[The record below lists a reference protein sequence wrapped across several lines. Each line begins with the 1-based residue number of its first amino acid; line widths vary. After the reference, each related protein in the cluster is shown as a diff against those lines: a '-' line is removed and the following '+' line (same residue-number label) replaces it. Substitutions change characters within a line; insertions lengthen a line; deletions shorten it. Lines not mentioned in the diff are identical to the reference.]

1 MVLSFVG
8 LCVVSAPLVSRLP
21 LVLASAVCQPS
32 QSATRVRPLVSL
44 PLLPPS
50 RRSTCSRTRASA
62 PLCPY
67 PCFPRFPLFLPSP
80 ANSPLSVCPFVPLLA
95 PSRSLSLPLVPE
107 ESASDTLQRFSL
119 RVKTKKVNLCFAFFR
134 CSRKVYP
141 FLFLPYV
148 FPVSSLPHENSPL
161 SSPFLC
167 PRPSPSVAQRN
178 EVFATKKPC
187 SQANHPSAR
196 GFFALTLPIHLTDSL
211 VRSKCISSKCISS
224 KCISMCPKRAFRSV
238 RARIRLR
245 LPLG

>member
-1 MVLSFVG
+1 M
-8 LCVVSAPLVSRLP
+8 
-21 LVLASAVCQPS
+21 LASAVCQPS

-95 PSRSLSLPLVPE
+95 PSRSLALPLVPE
-107 ESASDTLQRFSL
+107 ESTSDTLQRFSL
-119 RVKTKKVNLCFAFFR
+119 RVKTKKVNLRFAFFR

-148 FPVSSLPHENSPL
+148 FPMS
-161 SSPFLC
+161 FLFL
-167 PRPSPSVAQRN
+167 PSPTRTPPCPFVPLLAPPAQSAPLELVGSNLAGVDSKSQPLCYLNLVVHKDFTNTSHRSIEKHRN
-178 EVFATKKPC
+178 CNELVSQKTRFAHGKTRRR
-187 SQANHPSAR
+187 QED
-196 GFFALTLPIHLTDSL
+196 T
-211 VRSKCISSKCISS
+211 
-224 KCISMCPKRAFRSV
+224 
-238 RARIRLR
+238 
-245 LPLG
+245 